1 MFGDIYYC
9 TNICDVILDQKDSN
23 KPAVFD
29 SKIKDDVKK
38 KIPDLPSCEKSI
50 SDVIEYCHN

>member
-1 MFGDIYYC
+1 MYGDIYYC

-29 SKIKDDVKK
+29 SKIEDDEKK
-38 KIPDLPSCEKSI
+38 TPDFGSCEKRI
-50 SDVIEYCHN
+50 SNVIEYCHN